1 MDPGQ
6 AKLAR
11 VSVAHSRAESVLTQV
26 KPRWPKPKSCR
37 VNPDPSRAEW
47 ASASS
52 QHWAHAKVESSEPGT
67 KSLQAHVES
76 SRLKPMSS

>member
-11 VSVAHSRAESVLTQV
+11 VGLAHSRAKSVLTQV
-26 KPRWPKPKSCR
+26 KPRWPRPKSCR
-37 VNPDPSRAEW
+37 VNPGPSRAEW

-52 QHWAHAKVESSEPGT
+52 QHWAHAKVESSQLGP

-76 SRLKPMSS
+76 SQLRPMSS